1 MHKIRVKVIGT
12 IIMSLFML
20 SNISV
25 AADLPDFTALI
36 EKHSPAVVK
45 ITAVSKASRMPRTQ
59 DLPPNMQNLPDIFRE
74 LLEQR
79 QAPRDRGSLGSGFI
93 ISSDGYV
100 LTNDHVVD
108 HMDEITVILNDQSE
122 YSASLVGSDE
132 RSDLALLKIDADDLP
147 TLSLAKDETL
157 KVGQWVI
164 AIGSPFGLDYSAS
177 AGIVSAIGRSI
188 PSARSESNYVP
199 FIQTDVAINP
209 GNSGGPLFNMD
220 GEVVGINSQIYSP
233 SGGSVGLSFA
243 IPSSLALDVVAQ
255 LKDKGRVDRGWLG
268 VVIQDVDKDLA
279 ASLGINKPMGA
290 LINDVDPEGPAA
302 KSGLKAGDLIT
313 KFNGTDVHTSSD
325 LPYLVGRTAPKSK
338 VPVVIMRK
346 GKPQNM
352 QVTVGMLPVS
362 PEEAATRPASAP
374 KASSVDELGLVVAPL
389 EQTQRGGADAGV
401 VVNDVKPGSPAAE
414 AGLQVGDVITQL
426 AFIDIKSTADYAK
439 VVKDLPKGEPQAIRF
454 YRQDRAVFRSIVIR

>member
-1 MHKIRVKVIGT
+1 MYKTMAKFMGLVAV
-12 IIMSLFML
+12 SLVLL
-20 SNISV
+20 STHST
-25 AADLPDFTALI
+25 AAALPDFTDLI

-45 ITAVSKASRMPRTQ
+45 ITAVSKASRSPRAQT
-59 DLPPNMQNLPDIFRE
+59 LPPNMQNLPDIFRE

-93 ISSDGYV
+93 ISADGYV
-100 LTNDHVVD
+100 LTNDHVVNR
-108 HMDEITVILNDQSE
+108 MDEINVILNDQRE
-122 YSASLVGSDE
+122 FSATLVGSDE
-132 RSDLALLKIDADDLP
+132 RSDLALLKIEAKNLP
-147 TLSLAKDETL
+147 TLTLANDETL
-157 KVGQWVI
+157 KVGQWVV

-188 PSARSESNYVP
+188 PSAHTESNYVP

-243 IPSSLALDVVAQ
+243 IPASLAVDVVAQ
-255 LKDKGRVDRGWLG
+255 LKEKGRVDRGWLG

-279 ASLGINKPMGA
+279 SSLGIDKPMGA

-302 KSGLKAGDLIT
+302 ESGLKAGDLII
-313 KFNGTDVHTSSD
+313 KFNGTEVHTSSD

-346 GKPQNM
+346 GKQQNIN
-352 QVTVGMLPVS
+352 VTVGMLPVS
-362 PEEAATRPASAP
+362 PEEAASRPASAP
-374 KASSVDELGLVVAPL
+374 TKNSVDVLGLSVSPL
-389 EQTQRGGADAGV
+389 EQTQRGGAEAGV

-414 AGLQVGDVITQL
+414 AGLQPGDVITQL
-426 AFIDIKSTADYAK
+426 AFVDIKSPADYNR
-439 VVKDLPKGEPQAIRF
+439 VVEDLPKNEPQAIRF
-454 YRQDRAVFRSIVIR
+454 YRQGRAVFRSIVIR